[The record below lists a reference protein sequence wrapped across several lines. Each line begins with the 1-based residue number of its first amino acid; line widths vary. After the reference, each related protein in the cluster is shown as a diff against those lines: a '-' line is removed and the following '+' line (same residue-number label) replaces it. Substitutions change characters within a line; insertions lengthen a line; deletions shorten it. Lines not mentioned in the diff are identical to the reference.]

1 MSKAR
6 DKLSM
11 KNYKK
16 KKASLP
22 VYLDEF
28 ERERLEKIAS
38 DWGTSLSTTI
48 KRLIREREIN
58 C

>member
-1 MSKAR
+1 
-6 DKLSM
+6 M